1 MFSPGRASVLVT
13 DAQQDRHGGFPF
25 MTLGRKTFLAATLV
39 GALLVPAGAATAGN
53 GNGHG
58 NGNGPPAWAGSGS
71 GGAKVNGKPAWA
83 GQGHGQAKKA
93 EKAAA
98 RLERKAA
105 RAADTAT
112 DEDGPKHQNPAWV
125 CKFERESL
133 GAEGF
138 AAQYGDAA
146 NAFGKCVSREAH
158 ERDGVT
164 LPDEGSVDEP
174 GETEDGDPEDG
185 EVISEDD
192 PALIEAL
199 AALQSLLDALRQIL

>member
-1 MFSPGRASVLVT
+1 
-13 DAQQDRHGGFPF
+13 
-25 MTLGRKTFLAATLV
+25 MTLGRKTLLAT
-39 GALLVPAGAATAGN
+39 ALLVAVLVPASATAGN

-58 NGNGPPAWAGSGS
+58 NGNGPPAWAGAGG

-83 GQGHGQAKKA
+83 GQGHGQATKA

-98 RLERKAA
+98 RAERKAA
-105 RAADTAT
+105 RADDPET
-112 DEDGPKHQNPAWV
+112 DEVGPKHENPAWV

-138 AAQYGDAA
+138 AAQYGDAP

-164 LPDEGSVDEP
+164 APDEGQGEDP
-174 GETEDGDPEDG
+174 GEAEG
-185 EVISEDD
+185 ESGGGALISEDD
-192 PALIEAL
+192 PALVEVL
-199 AALQSLLDALRQIL
+199 AALQSLLEALTQIL

>member
-1 MFSPGRASVLVT
+1 
-13 DAQQDRHGGFPF
+13 
-25 MTLGRKTFLAATLV
+25 MTLGRKTLLAATLA

-53 GNGHG
+53 GNG

-71 GGAKVNGKPAWA
+71 GGAKANGKPAWA

-93 EKAAA
+93 EKAQAK
-98 RLERKAA
+98 LERKTA

-112 DEDGPKHQNPAWV
+112 DEEGPKHQNPAWV

-133 GAEGF
+133 GADGF

-164 LPDEGSVDEP
+164 APDEGAAEEPVESDE
-174 GETEDGDPEDG
+174 GGD
-185 EVISEDD
+185 VISEDD
-192 PALIEAL
+192 SALIEAL
-199 AALQSLLDALRQIL
+199 AAFQSLLDALRQIL